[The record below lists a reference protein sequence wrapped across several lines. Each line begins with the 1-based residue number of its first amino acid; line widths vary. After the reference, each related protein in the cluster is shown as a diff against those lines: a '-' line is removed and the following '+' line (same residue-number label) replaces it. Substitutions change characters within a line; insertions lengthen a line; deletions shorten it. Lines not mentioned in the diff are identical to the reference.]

1 MTADPAPS
9 GLESDPDLK
18 ARVFAEHP
26 LPWILEDD
34 HIWDADGWAVLS
46 VHGSGVS
53 PEVAELLVNLVNQDA
68 GSAIHAPRTDGRAHA
83 VPPKADPGSDP
94 PDSRALSPVPPLPKG
109 TKIPEQPDS
118 FLHPNRRALLPHPLM
133 LQVAEIDGTLK
144 AEFEDYREMIDLDP
158 GSLDPVWWMWA
169 VEGQPMDQAERHG
182 YFNQRLDETYRFLK
196 STEPPSAATSPT
208 PTGERYSVA
217 DRAPSSMP
225 QLVLKSLLLLRSE
238 ALPDD
243 SPTRD

>member
-1 MTADPAPS
+1 
-9 GLESDPDLK
+9 
-18 ARVFAEHP
+18 
-26 LPWILEDD
+26 
-34 HIWDADGWAVLS
+34 LS

-68 GSAIHAPRTDGRAHA
+68 GSAIHASRADGRAHA

-144 AEFEDYREMIDLDP
+144 PEFQEYEEMIDLDP
-158 GSLDPVWWMWA
+158 GSLDPVWWPWA
-169 VEGQPMDQAERHG
+169 VEGQEMTAAERHG
-182 YFNQRLDETYRFLK
+182 YFNQRLDETYRSLK
-196 STEPPSAATSPT
+196 RHAASAATSPPPPGSATASPT
-208 PTGERYSVA
+208 P
-217 DRAPSSMP
+217 PSSMP

-238 ALPDD
+238 ALPADNPN
-243 SPTRD
+243 SA